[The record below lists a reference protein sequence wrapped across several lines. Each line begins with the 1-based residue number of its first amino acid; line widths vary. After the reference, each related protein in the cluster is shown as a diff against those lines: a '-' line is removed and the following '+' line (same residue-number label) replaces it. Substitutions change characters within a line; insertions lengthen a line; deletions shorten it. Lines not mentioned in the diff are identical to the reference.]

1 MWPNSRSANGY
12 AHLCYARR
20 CRREDPIIDIRIA
33 QHAVAVADHGAS
45 LLVFV
50 KHHMS
55 MIPVGQV
62 ATGIKK
68 QVNSYGFVSCSVS

>member
-1 MWPNSRSANGY
+1 M
-12 AHLCYARR
+12 
-20 CRREDPIIDIRIA
+20 IDILIA

-55 MIPVGQV
+55 TIPLGQI
-62 ATGIKK
+62 AIGIKK